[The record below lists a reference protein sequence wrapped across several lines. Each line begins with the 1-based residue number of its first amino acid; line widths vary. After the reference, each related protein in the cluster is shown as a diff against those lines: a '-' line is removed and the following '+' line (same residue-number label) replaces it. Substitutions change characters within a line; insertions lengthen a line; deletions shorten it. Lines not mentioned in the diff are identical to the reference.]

1 MFENPD
7 ILQSINIAKWHIW
20 LACVSDLT
28 LYAGQCM
35 YRSGKLDE
43 EAVRQLL
50 AGALQLVLDET
61 GDPDE
66 AGADFASARD
76 KMLQRVA
83 SCDWAQE
90 REDEALFSQ
99 SPDAL
104 FYWSPIADELK
115 RRDETIVKNSIRFRW
130 IEVRRSTQLKLDFDA
145 LAHRDAKSQ
154 RRIATQPSA
163 NRGLAQRTQQRL
175 HQCRQALQLLAIRV
189 KISWIQP
196 AFKCPA
202 RSWPFTIQHRIPGG
216 IAIAPLVNGRLPK
229 DTLEQKPEPGSGNA
243 RGLI

>member
-1 MFENPD
+1 LKSIEIVKSCIGPLFTRRYWQMLRDYVGMGKDRKTRLITDHDSLATFVSTRASHVAQTSLYGYLRTRAGTRFPEMFENPD

-20 LACVSDLT
+20 LACVSDLS

-35 YRSGKLDE
+35 YRSGKLDG

-76 KMLQRVA
+76 KMLQRVS

-90 REDEALFSQ
+90 RDDETLFSQ

-104 FYWSPIADELK
+104 FYWSPIADDLK

-130 IEVRRSTQLKLDFDA
+130 IEVRRSTQLKLDCDA
-145 LAHRDAKSQ
+145 LAKNQTTA
-154 RRIATQPSA
+154 SA
-163 NRGLAQRTQQRL
+163 
-175 HQCRQALQLLAIRV
+175 
-189 KISWIQP
+189 
-196 AFKCPA
+196 
-202 RSWPFTIQHRIPGG
+202 
-216 IAIAPLVNGRLPK
+216 
-229 DTLEQKPEPGSGNA
+229 
-243 RGLI
+243 

>member
-1 MFENPD
+1 MKSFEIVKSCIDPLFTRRYWQMLRDYVGMGKNRKTRLITDHDSLATFVSTRASHVAQTSLYGYLRTRAGTRFPEMFENPD

-145 LAHRDAKSQ
+145 LAQYQNRA
-154 RRIATQPSA
+154 SA
-163 NRGLAQRTQQRL
+163 
-175 HQCRQALQLLAIRV
+175 
-189 KISWIQP
+189 
-196 AFKCPA
+196 
-202 RSWPFTIQHRIPGG
+202 
-216 IAIAPLVNGRLPK
+216 
-229 DTLEQKPEPGSGNA
+229 
-243 RGLI
+243 